1 MVSKQTKL
9 DHEETVQQPVV
20 AQPQPIVHPVQQMI
34 WPVAVQF
41 NEDDALSKIR
51 EEKMLALLE
60 R

>member
-1 MVSKQTKL
+1 M
-9 DHEETVQQPVV
+9 QQPVV